1 MDASISV
8 GFQVKTVCDWSPLLQ
23 GRLPRSWGGDALM
36 AIGLDAIW
44 IGVEHQGAELTA
56 GATLGGTTLLLW
68 HPS

>member
-36 AIGLDAIW
+36 AIGLDAIC
-44 IGVEHQGAELTA
+44 IGVEHQGAEFKA
-56 GATLGGTTLLLW
+56 GATLGGTTPLLW
-68 HPS
+68 HPP